1 MAIIN
6 PLVYTI
12 QNGNPVDATPV
23 QANFEQIVQDVN
35 ANAAPIG
42 GNPSQQFLVAPATLS
57 SAAVPLSQVQQLIV
71 GGGTGGGLGAI
82 DPSAKAT
89 AGAVG
94 DNVADDT
101 VALQNLITRI
111 GTNWK
116 IEAGK
121 YKLSGTAGV
130 GALQL
135 SYTNGGMYAFDGQPM
150 PGALYGAGP
159 QNSILCPTTAGMYA
173 IQASSTAI
181 AAVMEV
187 RYHGFCI
194 SGRNNLNSVNGMYL
208 DVVEMQTLENLRF
221 EQLNIGLNL
230 NSVEYLTVRKCL
242 FEGNVNGVVSTQG
255 TGGFTHLNASTF
267 QDVIFDRNTANGL
280 LVTDNAAN
288 LTIEGGQVSN
298 NGTMNVSGT
307 AGLNITVNGSEG
319 ANGVTIKN
327 VYFELNNGDADIKI
341 VNTGTQRVT
350 HIIQGCNFNRI
361 SSTNYTQNN
370 IVSRGPNT
378 IVLIGC
384 SFQNYGS
391 YSPSSSRP
399 FLNGDSQT
407 EFVDLG
413 NWWGNGPEYTPM
425 PSYPPSRMYLVPSV
439 FPTLYGAPSIVSMQP
454 ASTYGTVLSA
464 SNGGVTVSSPGY
476 YRVSVSLQVNT
487 AGAGLVFVGLAI
499 NGATPAIAANST
511 YTPTA
516 QVGVIMQASAIVYM
530 NPGDI
535 VYAGGEAPAQAT
547 VVSGSPANWMTV
559 EGPV

>member
-6 PLVYTI
+6 PLTYTI
-12 QNGNPVDATPV
+12 KNGDPVDATPV
-23 QANFEQIVQDVN
+23 QANFAQIVQDVN
-35 ANAAPIG
+35 ANAAAVG
-42 GNPSQQFLVAPATLS
+42 GNASQQFLVAPATVP

-71 GGGTGGGLGAI
+71 GGPSGGGLGAV

-89 AGAVG
+89 EGAVG
-94 DNVADDT
+94 DNTTDDT
-101 VALQNLITRI
+101 AALQKLVSII

-121 YKLSGTAGV
+121 YKLSGTAGA
-130 GALQL
+130 GALQV
-135 SYTNGGMYAFDGQPM
+135 SYTNGGQYAFDGQPM
-150 PGALYGAGP
+150 PGAIYGAGP

-173 IQASSTAI
+173 IQASSTAT
-181 AAVMEV
+181 ASVMEV
-187 RYHGFCI
+187 RYHDFCI
-194 SGRNNLNSVNGMYL
+194 SGRNNINSVNGMYL

-221 EQLNIGLNL
+221 EQLNTGLYL

-255 TGGFTHLNASTF
+255 SGGFTHLNASTF

-280 LVTDNAAN
+280 LVTDNVAN

-307 AGLNITVNGSEG
+307 AGINITVNGGEG
-319 ANGVTIKN
+319 SNGVTIKN

-341 VNTGTQRVT
+341 VNTGTQRMV

-361 SSTNYTQNN
+361 SSTNYTTNN

-391 YSPSSSRP
+391 YSPSSFRP

-407 EFVDLG
+407 QFVDLG
-413 NWWGNGPEYTPM
+413 NWWGDGPEYTPM
-425 PSYPPSRMYLVPSV
+425 PSYPPSRMYLTPSA

-454 ASTYGTVLSA
+454 MSTYGTVLSA
-464 SNGGVTVSSPGY
+464 SGGGVTVSSPGY

-487 AGAGLVFVGLAI
+487 AGAGFVFVGISKNSAS
-499 NGATPAIAANST
+499 NVVAANSA

-516 QVGVIMQASAIVYM
+516 QVGVIAQASAILYM
-530 NPGDI
+530 NPGDV
-535 VYAGGEAPAQAT
+535 VYGGGEAPAQAT
-547 VVSGSPANWMTV
+547 VVQGATANWMTV
-559 EGPV
+559 EGPI